1 MFDSWPLRRFATTRR
16 RKLNVALI
24 RQYRALSQA
33 SVDDLWQKVIDL
45 ADLSWHPLLAQSNCP
60 YGLVPKP
67 GLIFQA
73 VLRLI
78 PIPVRIFV
86 ERVNPGEFLSLR
98 ILMIPGVEER
108 VSYQVSSSVCGT
120 FISCSISLKGL
131 LSPLLW
137 PLIRDR
143 AETLAAS
150 LAQAAEQGNVPPK
163 DTIFDY

>member
-1 MFDSWPLRRFATTRR
+1 MFDSWLLKRFGIKRHRRI
-16 RKLNVALI
+16 NVALI
-24 RQYRALSQA
+24 RNYRALSAA
-33 SVDDLWQKVIDL
+33 SVEDLWQKVIDL
-45 ADLSWHPLLAQSNCP
+45 ADLSWHPLLARSDCP

-73 VLRLI
+73 VMRLI

-86 ERVNPGEFLSLR
+86 ERVKPGEFLSLR
-98 ILMIPGVEER
+98 VLMIPGVEEQ
-108 VSYQVSSSVCGT
+108 VSYQVSSSVLGT
-120 FISCSISLKGL
+120 FISCSITMRGL

-150 LAQAAEQGNVPPK
+150 LAQAAEEGIQPPK
-163 DTIFDY
+163 DTVFDF